1 MTIEKAASLKSS
13 KRCVL
18 GRLSKVSGMADSGVC
33 EALEIND
40 IAGGNDEPRESA
52 LAAIDDG

>member
-18 GRLSKVSGMADSGVC
+18 GKQGLRQADS
-33 EALEIND
+33 EACAAVEVND
-40 IAGGNDEPRESA
+40 FAGGDDEPRETA
-52 LAAIDDG
+52 LAAIDNG

>member
-18 GRLSKVSGMADSGVC
+18 GKAKQGLRQADS
-33 EALEIND
+33 EACAAVEVND
-40 IAGGNDEPRESA
+40 FAGGDDEPRETA
-52 LAAIDDG
+52 LAAIDNG